1 MVRACRESLAPAQ
14 QSPHHA
20 SVQEQVLSGR
30 EREILVCMARGLS
43 DREIAE
49 HLVLSPHTVHRHVAN
64 IRRKLGVPHE
74 PPPLQKPRVSES
86 CEVAETGHLQ
96 KMAASGD
103 CASRGHS
110 YVCGH
115 DRDRERRFEYRIAGN
130 PPSAA
135 WLRIF
140 ALVYD
145 PFLWL
150 GEAAGMRRRRSTLL
164 AGAFG
169 RVVEIG
175 AGTGLNIAHYP
186 EGVTELVLIEPEP
199 GMRKKLSRRTRQH
212 GCATRIVDA
221 SAEGLPL
228 ADASVDT
235 VVSTLALC
243 TVDEPEGALREIA
256 RVLRPGGQLLF
267 IDMCAQARDY
277 WRACQDKLA
286 EPWRRFAGGCRC
298 NRDTVERLRAC
309 GFTVAA
315 QNVVWRG
322 MPAIVRPLAMGRAT
336 RAADR

>member
-1 MVRACRESLAPAQ
+1 MR
-14 QSPHHA
+14 
-20 SVQEQVLSGR
+20 
-30 EREILVCMARGLS
+30 
-43 DREIAE
+43 
-49 HLVLSPHTVHRHVAN
+49 
-64 IRRKLGVPHE
+64 
-74 PPPLQKPRVSES
+74 
-86 CEVAETGHLQ
+86 
-96 KMAASGD
+96 
-103 CASRGHS
+103 ASRGHS
-110 YVCGH
+110 YVWGMT
-115 DRDRERRFEYRIAGN
+115 EIASAESSTESRGN

-267 IDMCAQARDY
+267 IEHV
-277 WRACQDKLA
+277 RASSRLLAGCQDKLA